1 MHMEKYMDEKAKK
14 TMGKEKK
21 KMCTVKILILQ
32 AHYFS

>member
-21 KMCTVKILILQ
+21 KNVHCQNFNTPSTL
-32 AHYFS
+32 F